1 MTSDEL
7 LDHVCDLLKRR
18 ERVSYRAL
26 KIRFQLAGPY
36 RGPPLA
42 GEVVGA
48 AGGDEPE
55 SPLAAAG
62 QACRS
67 AGVPRTDLRL
77 VHRRL

>member
-26 KIRFQLAGPY
+26 KIRFQLAGPC
-36 RGPPLA
+36 RDPLPA

-48 AGGDEPE
+48 AGRYEP
-55 SPLAAAG
+55 G
-62 QACRS
+62 S
-67 AGVPRTDLRL
+67 AMAVARQER
-77 VHRRL
+77 